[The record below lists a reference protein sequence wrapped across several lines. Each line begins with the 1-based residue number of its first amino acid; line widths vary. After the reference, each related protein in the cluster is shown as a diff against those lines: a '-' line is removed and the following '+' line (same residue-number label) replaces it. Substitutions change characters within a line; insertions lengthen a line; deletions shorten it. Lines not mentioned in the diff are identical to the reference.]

1 MTALYFNIMQS
12 FHKILTADEQHMHYS
27 TQFVDQV
34 IINMYEGFSAQ
45 DSAALPRMGG
55 EVEVMYSDGQSKK
68 YTLQLA

>member
-34 IINMYEGFSAQ
+34 IINNMYEGLSA
-45 DSAALPRMGG
+45 
-55 EVEVMYSDGQSKK
+55 
-68 YTLQLA
+68 